1 MKKGKTCGRMI
12 PTFDGTSPGTIFQKR
27 YPESLECILHE
38 DHGGITPEHDRVHLI
53 HLPDGRYVFWWYDQY
68 CTSCKDAEVEDDCE
82 CFIWNEMKE
91 EDAKIVIEKGD
102 WDEIMEK
109 KFL

>member
-1 MKKGKTCGRMI
+1 MKKENTCGIII
-12 PTFDGTSPGTIFQKR
+12 PTFDGTSPGTFFQKR

-38 DHGGITPEHDRVHLI
+38 HHGGITAEHDRAHLI
-53 HLPDGRYVFWWYDQY
+53 HLPDGRYICWWYDQD
-68 CTSCKDAEVEDDCE
+68 CTSCREAEAEDDCE

-91 EDAKIVIEKGD
+91 EDAKAVIEKGD
-102 WDEIMEK
+102 WDEAMTK